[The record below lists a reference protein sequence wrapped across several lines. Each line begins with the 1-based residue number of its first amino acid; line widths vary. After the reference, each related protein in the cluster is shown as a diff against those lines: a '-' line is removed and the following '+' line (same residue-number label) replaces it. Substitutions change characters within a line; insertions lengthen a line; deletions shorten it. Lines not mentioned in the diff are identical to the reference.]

1 MEPRNLKI
9 KNKHKITSTVASTMY
24 SSRIFHPSF
33 CIDEPS
39 TSRNILIS
47 DSVLPSTL
55 NHSNQCSCKVKPKID
70 DNNPDI
76 IVKKNTNNRYIKLSN
91 FDDTYKQS
99 INDRLKDN
107 QKLDKVIN

>member
-9 KNKHKITSTVASTMY
+9 KNQNKINSTVASTMY

-33 CIDEPS
+33 CIEEPS
-39 TSRNILIS
+39 TSRNILIP

-55 NHSNQCSCKVKPKID
+55 NHSSQCSCKVQPKID
-70 DNNPDI
+70 NDNPDI

-91 FDDTYKQS
+91 FVDTYKQS

-107 QKLDKVIN
+107 QKLDRVIN